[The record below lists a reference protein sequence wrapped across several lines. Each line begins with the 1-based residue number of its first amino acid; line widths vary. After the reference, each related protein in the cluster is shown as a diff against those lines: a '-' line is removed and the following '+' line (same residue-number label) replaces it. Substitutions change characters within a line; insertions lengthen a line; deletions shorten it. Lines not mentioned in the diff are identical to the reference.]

1 MWELDKDVLID
12 RKLNLCTS
20 FDVSEASTSNGMH
33 SRIMSIGCTIGSL
46 RKCDRN
52 FRVVFCAYIF
62 IQC

>member
-33 SRIMSIGCTIGSL
+33 GLIICL
-46 RKCDRN
+46 
-52 FRVVFCAYIF
+52 
-62 IQC
+62 

>member
-33 SRIMSIGCTIGSL
+33 GLIMSIGCTIGSL
-46 RKCDRN
+46 RNCDL
-52 FRVVFCAYIF
+52 FFIVVFCAYI